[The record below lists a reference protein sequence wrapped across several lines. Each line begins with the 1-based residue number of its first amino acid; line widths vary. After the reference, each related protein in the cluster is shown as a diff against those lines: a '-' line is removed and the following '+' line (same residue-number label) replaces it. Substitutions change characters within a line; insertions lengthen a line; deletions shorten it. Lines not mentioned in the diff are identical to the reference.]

1 MIECLIVPQ
10 RPNLEPFGQTA
21 AVSFRGGERDG
32 VKQVIRELLG
42 AGQRTCA
49 AFLLSLIVSV
59 CFDDQLLFTD
69 ETQLRSEERNKI
81 SILLPEPS
89 LLLLLLLV
97 NMVMHCCFLIT
108 FMAFLLNSESN
119 S

>member
-1 MIECLIVPQ
+1 MIESLIVPQ

-21 AVSFRGGERDG
+21 AVSFRGERDG

-89 LLLLLLLV
+89 LLLLLLV
-97 NMVMHCCFLIT
+97 NIVMHCCFLIT